1 MLFNIEDKVYNRSLK
16 NKIKVSLSI
25 IYNKFLKLNDLN
37 KTFEALNLAALNIF
51 KKKTISHKSPY
62 SILWMIEVSKI
73 QVINYKMF

>member
-51 KKKTISHKSPY
+51 KKTKQ
-62 SILWMIEVSKI
+62 L
-73 QVINYKMF
+73 VIRAPTVFCEW